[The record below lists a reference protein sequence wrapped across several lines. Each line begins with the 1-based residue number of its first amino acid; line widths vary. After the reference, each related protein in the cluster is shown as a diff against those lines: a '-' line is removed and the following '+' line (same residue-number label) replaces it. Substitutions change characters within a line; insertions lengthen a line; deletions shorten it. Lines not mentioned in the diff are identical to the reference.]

1 MGRYS
6 RHIDLQE
13 VGPAGQRKLFQA
25 KVLVIGAGGL
35 GVPVLLYLT
44 AAGVG
49 RIGIVDFDRV
59 SLDNLQR
66 QVLYREEDLEKNKAV
81 VARELLEARNSQ
93 IEVLSY
99 PEPFTVNNAIHLV
112 REYDIVV
119 DCTDNFR
126 TRYLIND
133 TCVKE
138 SKPLVY
144 AAIFKF
150 EGQLSVF
157 NYKNGPTYRCL
168 FPIAPRVEEIPN
180 CQDSGVLGVLPGVMG
195 LYQANEVFKII
206 LGLGKILSGTLFTL
220 NLLSLDQKQFIFRR
234 DEKEV
239 ERIKKD
245 PLHLSIINDCNLDLN
260 GK

>member
-1 MGRYS
+1 M
-6 RHIDLQE
+6 
-13 VGPAGQRKLFQA
+13 
-25 KVLVIGAGGL
+25 
-35 GVPVLLYLT
+35 
-44 AAGVG
+44 
-49 RIGIVDFDRV
+49 
-59 SLDNLQR
+59 
-66 QVLYREEDLEKNKAV
+66 RENY
-81 VARELLEARNSQ
+81 EARNNGG
-93 IEVLSY
+93 LSY
-99 PEPFTVNNAIHLV
+99 PEPFTVNNAIQLV

-138 SKPLVY
+138 GKPLVY

-195 LYQANEVFKII
+195 LYQANEVIKII

-220 NLLSLDQKQFIFRR
+220 NLLSLDQKQFTFRR

-245 PLHLSIINDCNLDLN
+245 PLHPCEINDCNLDLN